1 MFYNSDMDKLT
12 KDDKWILVSCLQ
24 KSVRKG
30 FDELSGIY
38 AKKLCELGERSYLA
52 YRLSIMAVE
61 DIGIAALDDVIPFSK
76 TRIKKAE
83 VDKNGGEEYL
93 IETAK
98 IFARANKDRTACDLV
113 TLAQGYKPSELSM
126 EEHKALFLDPNQ
138 HEITRALA
146 AWSIL
151 GAKKHK
157 NPLIQDEVDNF
168 DEFLKANEELLKNS
182 PQKDKILG
190 ILEDS
195 YPVHREPHFLAIG
208 LLQAIFEEEKDVE
221 ISGFKTGDLIP
232 RNFNQILAQNYF
244 LVDGVDIH
252 TSQGKSAAYSFLKKA
267 SLVNEW
273 MEKNEVPFEAKF
285 NVVKCLSFRAVGQQ
299 VNSRLFYPTATR
311 VMREVQ
317 SETLNRYV
325 GHDVDFKDALKHFNA
340 SISIW
345 NNCVEEVITKQYGPP
360 KKKHDA
366 YFPF

>member
-1 MFYNSDMDKLT
+1 MDKLN

-30 FDELSGIY
+30 FDDLAGIY

-61 DIGIAALDDVIPFSK
+61 DIGIASIDEIIPFLQ

-93 IETAK
+93 VETAK
-98 IFARANKDRTACDLV
+98 MFALTKKDRTACDLV
-113 TLAQGYKPSELSM
+113 TLAQGYKPLEVSI
-126 EEHKALFLDPNQ
+126 EEHKSLFLDPNQ

-146 AWSIL
+146 AWSML

-168 DEFLKANEELLKNS
+168 DFFLKANEELLKNS
-182 PQKDKILG
+182 PRKDQILG

-208 LLQAIFEEEKDVE
+208 LLQAIFEEEKDIE
-221 ISGFKTGDLIP
+221 ISGIKTGEFVS
-232 RNFNQILAQNYF
+232 RGFNQILAQNYF
-244 LVDGVDIH
+244 LVDGVDMH
-252 TSQGKSAAYSFLKKA
+252 TSQGKTAAFNFLKKA
-267 SLVNEW
+267 SLMNDW
-273 MEKNEVPFEAKF
+273 MESNSVPFEARA

-299 VNSRLFYPTATR
+299 VNSRLFYPTATK

-317 SETLNRYV
+317 NETLNRYV
-325 GHDVDFKDALKHFNA
+325 GHEVSFKDALKHFNA
-340 SISIW
+340 SLGIW
-345 NNCVEEVITKQYGPP
+345 NNCIEEVITKQYGPP